1 MIDAKEPQNTATPVI
16 ETHTLSRVYPMGSSE
31 VHALRDVSL
40 QVDEGEF
47 VALMGSS
54 GSGKSTLLHLLG
66 CLDTP
71 TSGSYMLEG
80 QDVSQ
85 LSKNERANV
94 RNRQIGFIFQTFN
107 LLSRISALENVM
119 LPLLYR
125 GHQKDSRERAIQAL
139 EHVGLSQRTQHKP
152 TELSGGERQR
162 VAIARAIVT
171 TPTILLADEP
181 TGNLD
186 SRTGEDILELLS
198 QLNQEGSTILMVT
211 HDAIIAAHANRVL
224 HMQDGQILN
233 GEIPQ

>member
-1 MIDAKEPQNTATPVI
+1 MIDAREPQNTGAPVI

-31 VHALRDVSL
+31 VLALRDVSL

>member
-16 ETHTLSRVYPMGSSE
+16 ETHTLSQVYPMGSSE

-66 CLDTP
+66 CLETP

-125 GHQKDSRERAIQAL
+125 GQQKDMREHAIRAL
-139 EHVGLSQRTQHKP
+139 EHVGLDHRAQHKP
-152 TELSGGERQR
+152 MELSGGERQR

-171 TPTILLADEP
+171 APTILLADEP

-186 SRTGEDILELLS
+186 SRTGGDILGLLS
-198 QLNQEGSTILMVT
+198 RLNQEGSTILMVT
-211 HDAIIAAHANRVL
+211 HDAVIAAHAHRIL
-224 HMQDGQILN
+224 HMQDGQILK
-233 GEIPQ
+233 GEEPQ

>member
-125 GHQKDSRERAIQAL
+125 GQQKDIREHAIQAL
-139 EHVGLSQRTQHKP
+139 EHVGLSQRAQHKP
-152 TELSGGERQR
+152 MELSGGERQR

-171 TPTILLADEP
+171 APTILLADEV

-186 SRTGEDILELLS
+186 SRTGGDILGLLS

-211 HDAIIAAHANRVL
+211 HDAVIAAHAHRIL
-224 HMQDGQILN
+224 HMQDGQILK
-233 GEIPQ
+233 GEEPQ